1 MTYFFR
7 IDMLKEFEKYL
18 KNVKKYSINTL
29 NSYLSDINIFISY
42 LNQEKIN
49 YKNINCDIIRSY
61 LKYLDVNKYKSSSI
75 NRILSSLND
84 YYSYLEKNK
93 IIKYNYF
100 KDINRPRKEK
110 RLPNFINYTEY
121 MNLINT
127 VQKENNEY
135 LKIRNLLLLEIL
147 FDTGLRV
154 SEAVNIKI
162 SDIDLKN
169 HSLKVLGK
177 GNKERIV
184 YFGDYAVTYLEEY
197 LALRKN
203 IKSKDNEYL
212 FWNKDYQ
219 RLTRRGAEYLINN
232 IAKKALL
239 KQRITPHTLRH
250 SFATEMLN
258 NGCDI
263 RSVQELLGHKS
274 LSTTGI
280 YTHVTNE
287 VVRQEYLKAF
297 KR

>member
-49 YKNINCDIIRSY
+49 YKNINCDIIRGY

-93 IIKYNYF
+93 IIRYNYF

-169 HSLKVLGK
+169 NSLKVLGK

-219 RLTRRGAEYLINN
+219 RLTRRGAEYLINT

>member
-1 MTYFFR
+1 
-7 IDMLKEFEKYL
+7 MLKEFEKYL

-93 IIKYNYF
+93 IIKYNCF
-100 KDINRPRKEK
+100 KNINRPRKEK

-203 IKSKDNEYL
+203 IKSKDSEYL

>member
-1 MTYFFR
+1 
-7 IDMLKEFEKYL
+7 MLKEFEKYL

-93 IIKYNYF
+93 IIRYNYF

>member
-1 MTYFFR
+1 
-7 IDMLKEFEKYL
+7 MLRDFENYL
-18 KNVKKYSINTL
+18 KNVRKYSLNTI
-29 NSYLSDINIFISY
+29 NSYISDINIFLEY
-42 LNQEKIN
+42 LHIQKLN
-49 YKNINCDIIRSY
+49 YKDVNHEVIRSY

>member
-1 MTYFFR
+1 
-7 IDMLKEFEKYL
+7 MLKEFEKYL
-18 KNVKKYSINTL
+18 KNVKKYSINTI

-219 RLTRRGAEYLINN
+219 KLTRRGAEYLINN

-280 YTHVTNE
+280 YTHVTND

>member
-1 MTYFFR
+1 
-7 IDMLKEFEKYL
+7 MLKEFEKYL

-93 IIKYNYF
+93 IIRYNYF
-100 KDINRPRKEK
+100 KDINRPRNEK

-184 YFGDYAVTYLEEY
+184 YFGDYAVTYLQEY
-197 LALRKN
+197 LALRKK

-219 RLTRRGAEYLINN
+219 RLTRRGAEYLINT

>member
-1 MTYFFR
+1 
-7 IDMLKEFEKYL
+7 MLKDFENYL
-18 KNVKKYSINTL
+18 KNVRKYSLNTI
-29 NSYLSDINIFISY
+29 NSYISDINIFLEY
-42 LNQEKIN
+42 LHIQKLN
-49 YKNINCDIIRSY
+49 YKDVNHEVIRSY
-61 LKYLDVNKYKSSSI
+61 LKYLDEKKYKNSSI

-84 YYSYLEKNK
+84 YYNYLTKCK
-93 IIKYNYF
+93 VTKYNYF
-100 KDINRPRKEK
+100 EDINRPRKEK
-110 RLPNFINYTEY
+110 KLPNFINYSEY
-121 MNLINT
+121 MSLLAT
-127 VQKENNEY
+127 VEKEENEF
-135 LKIRNLLLLEIL
+135 LKARNLLLLEIL

-162 SDIDLKN
+162 NNINKKEQSI
-169 HSLKVLGK
+169 KVLGK

-184 YFGDYAVTYLEEY
+184 YYGDYAKNYLEDY
-197 LALRKN
+197 LNLRRN
-203 IKSKDNEYL
+203 ISIVDKEYL
-212 FWNKDYQ
+212 FLNKNYT
-219 RLTRRGAEYLINN
+219 RLTRRGVEYLISD
-232 IAKKALL
+232 ISKKALL
-239 KQRITPHTLRH
+239 RQKISPHTLRH